1 MIFCKFWYLLVFH
14 DVEWESIDCG
24 GIDID
29 GNGEKGLT
37 KAECK
42 ARCDSDSECSFV
54 VHGGPGGARG
64 SSYDWWANRCV
75 PRKHLNLPCPRST
88 WMLVFWQWRW
98 CRSECGICF
107 INWVWNTSMW
117 HSATIVLTITL
128 RNQYTMQ
135 NKENWILKL
144 DIQ

>member
-1 MIFCKFWYLLVFH
+1 MFH

-42 ARCDSDSECSFV
+42 ARCDSDPECSFV

-88 WMLVFWQWRW
+88 WMQTYIKKGNNGNNLFSV
-98 CRSECGICF
+98 
-107 INWVWNTSMW
+107 N
-117 HSATIVLTITL
+117 L
-128 RNQYTMQ
+128 
-135 NKENWILKL
+135 KILL
-144 DIQ
+144 I

>member
-1 MIFCKFWYLLVFH
+1 MLH

-24 GIDID
+24 GIDIA

-75 PRKHLNLPCPRST
+75 PRKHMNLPCPRST
-88 WMLVFWQWRW
+88 WMQTYIKKGNSSTAL
-98 CRSECGICF
+98 
-107 INWVWNTSMW
+107 
-117 HSATIVLTITL
+117 
-128 RNQYTMQ
+128 NQFYPP
-135 NKENWILKL
+135 
-144 DIQ
+144 